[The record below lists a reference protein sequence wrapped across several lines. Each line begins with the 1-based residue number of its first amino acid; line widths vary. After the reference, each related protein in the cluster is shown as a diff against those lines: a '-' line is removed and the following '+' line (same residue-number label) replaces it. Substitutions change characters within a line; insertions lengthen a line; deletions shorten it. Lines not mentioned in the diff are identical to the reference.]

1 MPNIDN
7 LNDDQLDVI
16 QETGNIGCSHAATA
30 VSQMIGKIVDI
41 SVPNLQVKKLSELN
55 TAINQIFDKNEK
67 VVGVYLELVDEFKG
81 SILFLFPLK
90 SALALSDV
98 LVGQD
103 PGTATD
109 LDEMA
114 ESAITEVGNIV
125 VSAYTNALGN
135 LLQETVMLSTPTF
148 AYDMPDGVLEK
159 VYDTLGEKATHALIF
174 DIKFS
179 GEDDLFTSYFVLL
192 PSPESL
198 ENLILKLIPKI
209 SEETDQQVRE
219 YAESLAK

>member
-192 PSPESL
+192 PSLESL
-198 ENLILKLIPKI
+198 ENLIQKLIPEI
-209 SEETDQQVRE
+209 SAETDQQVRE

>member
-192 PSPESL
+192 PSLESL
-198 ENLILKLIPKI
+198 ENLIQKLIPEI